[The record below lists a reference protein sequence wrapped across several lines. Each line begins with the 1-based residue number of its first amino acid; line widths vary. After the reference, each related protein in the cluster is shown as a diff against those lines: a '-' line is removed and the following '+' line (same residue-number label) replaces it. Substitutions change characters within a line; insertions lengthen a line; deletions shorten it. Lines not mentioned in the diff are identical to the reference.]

1 MSSTRIKR
9 GKTPP
14 KRPSR
19 APKKRK
25 SVQKSALNIALNR
38 LPISARHLQKIAT
51 FIMGTLFLV
60 VVIAVMQVTGIN
72 AKIGES
78 WAELVARAGFEV
90 KKVEVVGADRINRSN
105 VYDIA
110 LSQKERSMASV
121 DLEELR
127 SDLMRYGWIKDAR
140 VSRRLPDT
148 LVIDIVERTPAA
160 IWQNAGRL
168 SLIDEEGVV
177 LEAVTVSTMPDLP
190 LVIGP
195 NANMRSQDL
204 SRLMA
209 EASSLRELMAG
220 ATWVGNRRWD
230 LRFRSGETLSLPE
243 GEEDAKLALAK
254 FAHLDGANRLLGRGI
269 LRFDM
274 RDPSRFVLRLPQE
287 GQVTAAVLED
297 ARIAAE
303 ALSEAQAAGKAAGTG
318 GPAST
323 GPAVEAQLAEEG

>member
-9 GKTPP
+9 GKSPP
-14 KRPSR
+14 RRPSR

-25 SVQKSALNIALNR
+25 TVQKSALNAALNK
-38 LPISARHLQKIAT
+38 LPISPRQLQRLAT
-51 FIMGTLFLV
+51 FVMGSLLLI
-60 VVIAVMQVTGIN
+60 VVISVMQITGIN
-72 AKIGES
+72 AKIYEY
-78 WAELVARAGFEV
+78 WAGAVARAGFEV

-148 LVIDIVERTPAA
+148 LVIDIVERRPTA

-177 LEAVTVSTMPDLP
+177 LEAVTVATMPDLP

-204 SRLMA
+204 DRLMA

-230 LRFRSGETLSLPE
+230 LRFRSGETLALPE
-243 GEEDAKLALAK
+243 GEEDAKAALAK

-287 GQVTAAVLED
+287 GQVTTAVLED
-297 ARIAAE
+297 ARVAAE
-303 ALSEAQAAGKAAGTG
+303 ALNEAQAAAASRGEE
-318 GPAST
+318 AS
-323 GPAVEAQLAEEG
+323 VEALTAEEG